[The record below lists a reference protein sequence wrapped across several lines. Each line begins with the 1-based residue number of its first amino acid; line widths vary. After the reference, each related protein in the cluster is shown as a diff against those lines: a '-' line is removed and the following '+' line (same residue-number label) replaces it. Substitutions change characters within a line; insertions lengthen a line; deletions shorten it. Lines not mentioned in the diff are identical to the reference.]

1 MAVPVVNIQVE
12 QGSDFSA
19 TYNITGSNGTPL
31 DLTNHSLTAKM
42 SKYAGGQPA
51 AGFGV
56 TFGATPSDGKITIS
70 LPCTASGIIT
80 SGRYNYDVL
89 VTSDITGK
97 VTKVIS
103 GQAQVN
109 ATVSGT

>member
-1 MAVPVVNIQVE
+1 
-12 QGSDFSA
+12 
-19 TYNITGSNGTPL
+19 
-31 DLTNHSLTAKM
+31 M
-42 SKYAGGQPA
+42 SKYEGAQPA

-56 TFGATPSDGKITIS
+56 TFGATPTEGKITIS
-70 LPCTASGIIT
+70 LDNAASGIIT

-103 GQAQVN
+103 KRDC
-109 ATVSGT
+109 